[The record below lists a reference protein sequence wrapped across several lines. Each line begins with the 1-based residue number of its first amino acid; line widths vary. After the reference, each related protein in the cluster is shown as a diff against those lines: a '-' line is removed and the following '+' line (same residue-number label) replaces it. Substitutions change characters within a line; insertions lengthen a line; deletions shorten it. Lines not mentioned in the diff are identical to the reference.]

1 MVPMNK
7 LAIMIALGAIGS
19 AHAEPWNKDNN
30 PNFFNAVANS
40 PMRMDFDSLPLVG
53 KLKDD
58 RLAWSETFWP
68 ANLGGVA
75 FRWNSATPQ
84 PFTFKLKTKEELLR
98 MSEAEL
104 SELSP
109 AELYDISQG
118 NYNYPLTKK
127 VLKANKP
134 DDLWWE
140 GICHGWAL
148 AAAHYPEPAAVLI
161 TNKDG
166 IKVPFGSSDVKGLLA
181 LHDAHNSKGTYARV
195 GERCGENGKVDGEAF
210 PEDGV
215 VPQITQRQANKAE
228 CADVNAGAFHIII
241 TNMIGIN
248 SQSFVADVDRYND
261 VWNQPIFGYK
271 TEIVGNVALSAQ
283 DIRNG
288 VAQKIQVKNDMSYG
302 DELEFYS
309 KELEDE
315 GIIEFVSKLPVTG
328 TPHQLYSTR
337 NYEYVLELDARG
349 SIIGGTWISETRP
362 DMIWMKKKDQRF
374 MNGKYNLEGLN
385 RIYRPVSR

>member
-1 MVPMNK
+1 MKK
-7 LAIMIALGAIGS
+7 LAVMIALGVISS
-19 AHAEPWNKDNN
+19 AHAEKWNNSNN
-30 PNFFNAVANS
+30 PNFFNVVSNA
-40 PMRMDFDSLPLVG
+40 PMRADFASLPLAAD
-53 KLKDD
+53 LKDD

-68 ANLGGVA
+68 ANVGGVA
-75 FRWNSATPQ
+75 YRWNSPNPQ
-84 PFTFKLKTKEELLR
+84 PFKFKLKTKEELLR
-98 MSEAEL
+98 MTEAEL

-109 AELYDISQG
+109 AELYDIAQG

-127 VLKANKP
+127 VLKSNAP

-148 AAAHYPEPAAVLI
+148 AATHYPEPAPVLI

-181 LHDAHNSKGTYARV
+181 LHDANNSKGAYARI
-195 GERCGENGKVDGEAF
+195 GDRCGENGKVDGEAF

-215 VPQITQRQANKAE
+215 VPVITAKQANKSE
-228 CADVNAGAFHIII
+228 CADVNAGAFHIVI

-248 SQSFVADVDRYND
+248 SQSFIADVDRFND

-271 TEIVGNVALSAQ
+271 SEIVGPEPVTAQ
-283 DIRNG
+283 DAKNG
-288 VAQKIQVKNDMSYG
+288 IAQKIRVKNEMSYG

-309 KELEDE
+309 EELEHE
-315 GIIEFVSKLPVTG
+315 GIIQFVSKLPVTG
-328 TPHQLYSTR
+328 TEHQLYSTR
-337 NYEYVLELDARG
+337 KYEYVLELDAKG

-362 DMIWMKKKDQRF
+362 DMLWMKKKDQKF
-374 MNGKYNLEGLN
+374 MNGKFDLEGLN
-385 RIYRPVSR
+385 KIYRPVIR